1 MVFSESFSCDRKR
14 MQMKKAVQ
22 LLLKAL
28 SNPETRLDVQK
39 SRRLMNLKLIDPFRP
54 FYRTLDAGISCG
66 GKKIPVRIYFP
77 GEEVYDAVDI
87 DKVLEEAGGSGGS
100 VRSGEICGPVILY
113 FHGGGFVTE
122 SVESYNRVCWNL
134 ARHTGQTVI
143 SVDYPLAPEHRFPEP
158 FDACYAVAK
167 ALYTDRS
174 VFHVNPEDL
183 TIMGDSAGGNL
194 AAAVCQKAR
203 DTGDF
208 SPRRQ
213 ILVYPCVNNNYE
225 ENNGFA
231 SVMENGDEYLLTR
244 RNMADYLE
252 YYQGSKEDREN
263 PYFAPLMAS
272 DYSMLPRA
280 LVITGEFDPLRDEGE
295 EYAKRMQEA
304 DVEVVTRRIKDGV
317 HGFFLLEPLYP
328 AVREVYQLVNEFLSF

>member
-1 MVFSESFSCDRKR
+1 
-14 MQMKKAVQ
+14 MKKAVQ
-22 LLLKAL
+22 FLLKAL
-28 SNPETRLDVQK
+28 SDPESRLDVQK
-39 SRRLMNLKLIDPFRP
+39 SRRLMNLKLLDPFRP
-54 FYRTLDAGISCG
+54 FYRTLDAGILYG
-66 GKKIPVRIYFP
+66 GKEIPVRIYFP
-77 GEEVYDAVDI
+77 EEESYDAVEI
-87 DKVLEEAGGSGGS
+87 DQVLKQNGGS
-100 VRSGEICGPVILY
+100 VQAAEIRGPVILY

-134 ARHTGQTVI
+134 ARHTGQTVV
-143 SVDYPLAPEHRFPEP
+143 SVNYPLAPEHRFPEP
-158 FDACYAVAK
+158 FDICYAAAE
-167 ALYTDRS
+167 ALYTDQS
-174 VFHVNPEDL
+174 MFHVNPEDV

-208 SPRRQ
+208 LPRRQ
-213 ILVYPCVNNNYE
+213 ILIYPCVNNNYE

-231 SVMENGDEYLLTR
+231 SVTENGDEYLLTR

-252 YYQGSKEDREN
+252 YYQGSDEDRTN

-272 DYSMLPRA
+272 DFSGLPRA

-295 EYAKRMQEA
+295 EYARRMRNA
-304 DVEVVTRRIKDGV
+304 GVDVVSHRITDGV

-328 AVREVYQLVNEFLSF
+328 AVREVYQMVNEFLNS